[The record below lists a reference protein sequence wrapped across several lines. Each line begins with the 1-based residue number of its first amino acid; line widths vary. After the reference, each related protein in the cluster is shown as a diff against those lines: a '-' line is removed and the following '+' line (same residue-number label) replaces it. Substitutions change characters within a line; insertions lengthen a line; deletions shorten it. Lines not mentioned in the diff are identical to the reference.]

1 LKDWETAEHFAEV
14 ATQNFPKN
22 KHFRRWRATA
32 QAERGNL
39 AEAVDELSSLCS
51 TGRPEWYELHDLAL
65 YEARLGNLQDALLHA
80 TRAALAH
87 GKNEQKVNLYQLMG
101 HLWLKMDDY
110 DKAAKMLTMTRLVYA
125 QKDWNIPEKLEKL
138 ERATAKKLD
147 ETGQCWPDTP
157 NDASSIWHE
166 MRHVCQEIED
176 STLDFHL
183 GKVKMVDEERGFG
196 FIRPD
201 DGSEDAYFK
210 IRDAYKNITQGQQ
223 VRYVVIERVDP
234 KDKQVKPTAIKI
246 SLQPQASEVQ

>member
-1 LKDWETAEHFAEV
+1 
-14 ATQNFPKN
+14 
-22 KHFRRWRATA
+22 
-32 QAERGNL
+32 
-39 AEAVDELSSLCS
+39 
-51 TGRPEWYELHDLAL
+51 
-65 YEARLGNLQDALLHA
+65 
-80 TRAALAH
+80 
-87 GKNEQKVNLYQLMG
+87 
-101 HLWLKMDDY
+101 
-110 DKAAKMLTMTRLVYA
+110 
-125 QKDWNIPEKLEKL
+125 
-138 ERATAKKLD
+138 
-147 ETGQCWPDTP
+147 
-157 NDASSIWHE
+157 